1 MSEENKLPSAVDAQD
16 TRTRKTVKLR
26 SAAPITQDF
35 PVSDPLTSRDTDT
48 GNLEILDDTQTRKT
62 LKLKP
67 MVPGASAG
75 PKLNI
80 GSEDTN
86 TRKTVILRPA
96 AQVPPVNAA
105 PAAPKPPVIPGG
117 AAAPAPVVAPPVN
130 PVAAPVNPV
139 PAPAVAAPKVEVDD
153 QTRAVPRPA
162 VAVAPKVE
170 VDDQTRAVPR
180 PAVAAA
186 PKVEVDDQTRAVP
199 RPMAAPGGVKL
210 PASEDDANADQ
221 TVKMKRPPRLTPTPM
236 APGAQRPPVSGDA
249 KATVKLAPPPAAA
262 PKPPVASAAA
272 PAAAPKPPVAPAAPA
287 PAVAAPKPPTAAPKP
302 PTAAPKP
309 PTAAPKPPTAA
320 PAAASAPEKAPEKA
334 PEAAPKADEDIALA
348 PSKRK
353 QEPAEGENAEKSP
366 KAPVSRRIND
376 EEVENKP
383 SLFYL
388 IIAVATLLFVAAAGV
403 ITTVH
408 YLDFEHKIQIYD
420 HVPGLPMAK

>member
-1 MSEENKLPSAVDAQD
+1 MPEENKLPSAVDAQD

-35 PVSDPLTSRDTDT
+35 PVTDPLTSRDTDT

-67 MVPGASAG
+67 MAPGASAG

-86 TRKTVILRPA
+86 TRKTVVLRPA
-96 AQVPPVNAA
+96 VQVPPVNAA
-105 PAAPKPPVIPGG
+105 PAVPKAPVIPGG
-117 AAAPAPVVAPPVN
+117 VSAPAPAPAPA
-130 PVAAPVNPV
+130 PAVAAPVNPV
-139 PAPAVAAPKVEVDD
+139 PTPAVSAPKVEVDD

-210 PASEDDANADQ
+210 PAAEEDANADQ
-221 TVKMKRPPRLTPTPM
+221 TVKLKRPPRLTPTPM

-262 PKPPVASAAA
+262 PKTPVAPAAA
-272 PAAAPKPPVAPAAPA
+272 PAAAPKPAVAPAAPA

-309 PTAAPKPPTAA
+309 PTAAPAAAAA
-320 PAAASAPEKAPEKA
+320 PAPEKAPEKA
-334 PEAAPKADEDIALA
+334 PEAAPKADEEIALA

-388 IIAVATLLFVAAAGV
+388 IIAVATLLFVAAASV

-420 HVPGLPMAK
+420 NVPGLPMAK